1 MSTDLVQNMGN
12 TLPQEIREQMAA
24 AVVADLARLGN
35 TGGKDAIRIMQDKK
49 FQFPDDTQT
58 EGPLELIIVDFVY
71 RNEYY
76 PGAYNRKEVV
86 APTCF
91 AVSAEQIALTPS
103 PKSPKVQVPEGETCS
118 KCQWDKYG
126 SSPQGEGKACKNTVF
141 MAVLQPD
148 ADAETPLFV
157 VKTSPTGI
165 RYINQHVAK
174 IGRQVNL
181 PSWAI
186 ITKMYFEPNVS
197 YPSLR
202 FDIIGP
208 NPIMELT
215 MRRRDE
221 ARARLMQEPDF
232 SSAVTA

>member
-1 MSTDLVQNMGN
+1 MGTDLIQGMGN
-12 TLPQEIREQMAA
+12 ALPAEVREQMAA
-24 AVVADLARLGN
+24 AVAADLARLGN
-35 TGGKDAIRIMQDKK
+35 TSGKDSIRITQDKK
-49 FQFPDDTQT
+49 FQFPDDTTT

-76 PGAYNRKEVV
+76 PGVYNRKEVV

-91 AVSAEQIALTPS
+91 AVSPEQVALTPTKNS
-103 PKSPKVQVPEGETCS
+103 PKIQVPEGESCS

-148 ADAETPLFV
+148 ATEDSPLFV

-165 RYINQHVAK
+165 RYVNQHVAK

-181 PSWAI
+181 PVWAVVSR
-186 ITKMYFEPNVS
+186 MGFDPNVS

-202 FDIIGP
+202 FEIVGP
-208 NPIMELT
+208 NPILQLT
-215 MRRRDE
+215 TARREE
-221 ARARLMQEPDF
+221 ARARLLQEPDF
-232 SSAVTA
+232 SSAVVA